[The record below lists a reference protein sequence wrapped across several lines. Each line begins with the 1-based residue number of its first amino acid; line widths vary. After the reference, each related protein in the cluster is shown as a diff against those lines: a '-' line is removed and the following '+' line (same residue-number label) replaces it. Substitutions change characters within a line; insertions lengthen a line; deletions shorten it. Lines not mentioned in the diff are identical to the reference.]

1 VPHDLVGEIVGD
13 LFEGKE
19 DASYWGAKGDRDAGC
34 GGGGEDFSFFGFVF
48 AVLGEEFEVDV
59 CAAAGY
65 VD

>member
-1 VPHDLVGEIVGD
+1 MPHDLVGEIVGD

-48 AVLGEEFEVDV
+48 AVLGEEF
-59 CAAAGY
+59 
-65 VD
+65 